1 MLKDS
6 EMMVPRTRRSLEEA
20 FQALE
25 DLVVSLFFDVLRI
38 HFIEQSCRMPLER
51 RNPSPVL
58 RNSERLS
65 VNCSKLRWTGKPTGT
80 KFSFPFKVIIIKV
93 RSYGGSCLVSTVRK
107 CYMHIN
113 TVSCP

>member
-25 DLVVSLFFDVLRI
+25 DLVVNLFLNVLRI
-38 HFIEQSCRMPLER
+38 HFTEHSCRMPLER

-58 RNSERLS
+58 RNSEKLS
-65 VNCSKLRWTGKPTGT
+65 VSCSKLRWTGKPTGT
-80 KFSFPFKVIIIKV
+80 KFSFPFKSLSLKPGHMAVHV
-93 RSYGGSCLVSTVRK
+93 SYQQYASAICT
-107 CYMHIN
+107 
-113 TVSCP
+113 

>member
-25 DLVVSLFFDVLRI
+25 DLVVSLFFDFLQI
-38 HFIEQSCRMPLER
+38 HFTERSCRMPLER

-58 RNSERLS
+58 RNSEKLS
-65 VNCSKLRWTGKPTGT
+65 VSCSKLRWTGKPTGT
-80 KFSFPFKVIIIKV
+80 KFSFPFKLLSLSPGHMAVHVWYQQYASAI
-93 RSYGGSCLVSTVRK
+93 CT
-107 CYMHIN
+107 
-113 TVSCP
+113 

>member
-25 DLVVSLFFDVLRI
+25 DLVVSLFFDFLQI
-38 HFIEQSCRMPLER
+38 HFTERSCRMPLER

-58 RNSERLS
+58 RNSEKLS
-65 VNCSKLRWTGKPTGT
+65 VSCSKSRWTGKPTGT
-80 KFSFPFKVIIIKV
+80 KFSFLQTIIVIA